1 MQSHLACAYKDLF
14 KCSVLKD
21 SLEEE
26 AGKKEKEKEVEG
38 FRFYKM
44 NQDPD
49 CNLFSLCNFL
59 PES

>member
-26 AGKKEKEKEVEG
+26 AGKKVKENYEKG
-38 FRFYKM
+38 
-44 NQDPD
+44 
-49 CNLFSLCNFL
+49 S
-59 PES
+59 